1 MNYSKQFYSFVA
13 FVFGLMLLGVPLT
26 AQYSEFALPAIAFGL
41 LYVYIM
47 LINYLGHITISI
59 IIRIIVHLMYGV
71 TAIRS
76 AYVAAGHI
84 TTIRNSISWIDFF
97 LAAIAALVFCT
108 RCTVLFIEN
117 YDYIMHR
124 FF

>member
-13 FVFGLMLLGVPLT
+13 FIFGLMLLGVPLT
-26 AQYSEFALPAIAFGL
+26 AQYSGLALPAIAFGL
-41 LYVYIM
+41 LYVYAM
-47 LINYLGHITISI
+47 WLNSLGYITIDI
-59 IIRIIVHLMYGV
+59 IIRIFVHLMYGI
-71 TAIRS
+71 TAVRS
-76 AYVAAGHI
+76 AYVGAVHI
-84 TTIRNSISWIDFF
+84 ITIRNSISWIDFF

-108 RCTVLFIEN
+108 RCTILFIEN